1 LADNTANAK
10 ETANTKKVAYEGM
23 FIFDANRLA
32 RDPQGLPGAVAEMIE
47 AAGGEL
53 EVSRLWEER
62 RLAYPIKGHRKGAY
76 WITYFHLPPSQVSPL
91 NKQCEIKEGILRQLF
106 VKLPESLI
114 EPIIAHAKGEATTD
128 EPETDEP
135 KTSES
140 PAAENGAP
148 KAKPATK
155 EEAAAS

>member
-1 LADNTANAK
+1 MAD
-10 ETANTKKVAYEGM
+10 TKRVAYEGM

-32 RDPQGLPGAVAEMIE
+32 RDPQGLPDAVAEMIT

-91 NKQCEIKEGILRQLF
+91 TKQCEIKDGILRQLF

-114 EPIIAHAKGEATTD
+114 EPILAHAKGEVTA
-128 EPETDEP
+128 EET
-135 KTSES
+135 ES
-140 PAAENGAP
+140 SGAAAEENSSET
-148 KAKPATK
+148 KSSETK
-155 EEAAAS
+155 EEVSAS

>member
-1 LADNTANAK
+1 MADSTANA
-10 ETANTKKVAYEGM
+10 EATEDVKKVAYEGM

-32 RDPQGLPGAVAEMIE
+32 RDPQGLPGTVAGMIE

-76 WITYFHLPPSQVSPL
+76 WITYFHLPPSQVSLL

-114 EPIIAHAKGEATTD
+114 EPIIAHAKGEATSE
-128 EPETDEP
+128 EPETA
-135 KTSES
+135 ES
-140 PAAENGAP
+140 PAEENGAP
-148 KAKPATK
+148 KDKPAETK
-155 EEAAAS
+155 KEVAAS

>member
-1 LADNTANAK
+1 LADNTTNAK
-10 ETANTKKVAYEGM
+10 GTADVKKAAYEGM

-32 RDPQGLPGAVAEMIE
+32 RDPQGLPDAVAGMIE

-91 NKQCEIKEGILRQLF
+91 TKQCEIKDGILRQLF

-114 EPIIAHAKGEATTD
+114 DPIIAHAKGTATSD
-128 EPETDEP
+128 EPE
-135 KTSES
+135 
-140 PAAENGAP
+140 AAEP
-148 KAKPATK
+148 PAKETKTAEAK
-155 EEAAAS
+155 EEVATS

>member
-1 LADNTANAK
+1 LAD
-10 ETANTKKVAYEGM
+10 TKRVAYEGM

-32 RDPQGLPGAVAEMIE
+32 RDPQGLPDAVGEMIT

-91 NKQCEIKEGILRQLF
+91 TKQCEIKDGILRQLF

-114 EPIIAHAKGEATTD
+114 EPIIAHAKGDVTTD
-128 EPETDEP
+128 EPEASD
-135 KTSES
+135 S
-140 PAAENGAP
+140 PAEENSSTETKSSETKSSETKAEVS
-148 KAKPATK
+148 T
-155 EEAAAS
+155 S

>member
-1 LADNTANAK
+1 MADNTANAAG
-10 ETANTKKVAYEGM
+10 TANTKRVAYEGM

-32 RDPQGLPGAVAEMIE
+32 RDPQGLPDAVAEMIA

-76 WITYFHLPPSQVSPL
+76 WITYFHLPPSQVTPL
-91 NKQCEIKEGILRQLF
+91 TKQCEIKDGILRQLF

-114 EPIIAHAKGEATTD
+114 EPIIAHAKGEVTSD
-128 EPETDEP
+128 EPETA
-135 KTSES
+135 ES
-140 PAAENGAP
+140 PTEEKAAVES
-148 KAKPATK
+148 K
-155 EEAAAS
+155 EKVAAS

>member
-1 LADNTANAK
+1 LAD
-10 ETANTKKVAYEGM
+10 TKRVAYEGM

-32 RDPQGLPGAVAEMIE
+32 RDPQGLPDAVAEMIT

-91 NKQCEIKEGILRQLF
+91 TKQCEIKDGILRQLF
-106 VKLPESLI
+106 VKLPESLV
-114 EPIIAHAKGEATTD
+114 EPIIAHAKGDTTD
-128 EPETDEP
+128 YRRARGIGVACERNFVGRSQIDRDQIDRNQER
-135 KTSES
+135 SLC
-140 PAAENGAP
+140 
-148 KAKPATK
+148 
-155 EEAAAS
+155 